1 LASQETG
8 TDVKAA
14 ARSNWGRWG
23 EDDELGTLNLLTP
36 ELIAAAARLVKRGRV
51 FSLALDIEAKAPTI
65 GRRHPAAHLLS
76 VDYAA
81 ERLGAAD
88 HDHGH
93 GHGEDYLFLA
103 THGTTHMDAL
113 SHIWQDGKL
122 YNGYPSELVGL
133 AGAQKL
139 SINKV
144 ASIVGRGVL
153 IDVVRALG
161 NGPLEPGYAITAA
174 DLEKAE
180 RFGDV
185 KVGAGDIVLVRLGW
199 AGEALRGSGLY
210 SNGRPGFH
218 PGVVDW
224 FADRD
229 VAAVGTDGGM
239 EPRPAKGTAIHLG
252 LLWKLGM
259 SLLECLYLEELAE
272 AKESEFLFV
281 AAPLRIVAGL
291 GSPLN
296 PLAIV

>member
-1 LASQETG
+1 MASQEAKTEV
-8 TDVKAA
+8 TTA

-23 EDDELGTLNLLTP
+23 EDDQLGTLNLLTP
-36 ELIAAAARLVKRGRV
+36 ERIAAASRLVKRGRV

-65 GRRHPAAHLLS
+65 GRRHPSAHLLS

-81 ERLGAAD
+81 ERAASPD
-88 HDHGH
+88 HDH

-103 THGTTHMDAL
+103 THGTTHIDAL
-113 SHIWQDGKL
+113 SHIWQEGKL
-122 YNGYPSELVGL
+122 YNGYSSDLVGL

-139 SINKV
+139 SINNV

-153 IDVVRALG
+153 LDVVSARG
-161 NGPLEPGYAITAA
+161 KGPLEPGYAITVA
-174 DLEKAE
+174 DLEEAE
-180 RFGDV
+180 GLAGV
-185 KVGAGDIVLVRLGW
+185 KVGVGDIVLVRLGW
-199 AGEALRGSGLY
+199 AGEALRGSQLY
-210 SNGRPGFH
+210 SNGRPGFD

-229 VAAVGTDGGM
+229 VAVVGTDGGM
-239 EPRPAKGTAIHLG
+239 EPRPATGTAIHLG

-259 SLLECLYLEELAE
+259 SLLECLHLEELAQAQE
-272 AKESEFLFV
+272 FKFLFV